1 MVSMG
6 DFSKELCG
14 GTHVSNTAQIM
25 VFKIVSEAG
34 IAAGVR
40 RIEALTGDGVFAYYK
55 EIERQLHQAAKT
67 AKTTPAGLN
76 EKIEHLQ
83 AEIRELHSENESLK
97 SKMAKDALGD
107 VMNQVQEIGGV
118 KVLAARVDGVDM
130 NGLRDLGDQLKEK
143 LGEGVVVLASAV
155 DGKVSLMATATDG
168 AQKKGAHAGNL
179 LKAIAGLVGGG
190 GGGRPGMAQAGG
202 KNPDGIDAAIAKVAE
217 AAAEQIK

>member
-1 MVSMG
+1 MEVVLHVLPEQGQKKYLQFFMG
-6 DFSKELCG
+6 IVLIILVISPMLSAAGLDRQLDETYALSLI
-14 GTHVSNTAQIM
+14 HIL

-155 DGKVSLMATATDG
+155 DGKVSLLSLI
-168 AQKKGAHAGNL
+168 H
-179 LKAIAGLVGGG
+179 I
-190 GGGRPGMAQAGG
+190 
-202 KNPDGIDAAIAKVAE
+202 
-217 AAAEQIK
+217 